1 MKFGTNEGER
11 QTIGTPE
18 VGAPV
23 HQVDAVATAS
33 SFGYED
39 GSLATATVLVGED
52 GVPVGR
58 SAEWSSVVG
67 PSLQERAACLL
78 FIGLHER

>member
-39 GSLATATVLVGED
+39 GSLATVLVGED

-58 SAEWSSVVG
+58 SAEWPSVVD

-78 FIGLHER
+78 FIGLHKR